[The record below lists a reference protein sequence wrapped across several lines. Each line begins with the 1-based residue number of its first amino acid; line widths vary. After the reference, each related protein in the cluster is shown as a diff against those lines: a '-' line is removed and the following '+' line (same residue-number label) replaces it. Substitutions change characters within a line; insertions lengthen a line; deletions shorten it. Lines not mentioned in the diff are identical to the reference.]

1 MRTALLPAERKSAG
15 TVSPPPAEVAELHR
29 TVTVLNE
36 KLREAEAARDT
47 ALAVADARG
56 TFVAATSHE
65 LRTPLNAII
74 GFSEV
79 LKTEM
84 FGPLANDRYKEYAG
98 IIHDSGNR
106 LLGLINDLLDM
117 AKLDAGKLEM
127 HFGSVEVLKVIVDCV
142 RGVEPLAKQSNVGIS
157 VAVFDR
163 VDRLKADDQ
172 RLHQMVLN
180 LLSNAVK
187 FTPEGGEVCVSVF
200 RRGRSIAIA
209 VSDNGIGIKDDDI
222 AKVLEPFAQ
231 VGGGGQRHAGTGLGL
246 PLTKELAERHGGS
259 LSIESAIGVGTTM
272 TLVLPE
278 EPSEPRDVAA

>member
-1 MRTALLPAERKSAG
+1 MHGGQRPFGLQAKQVVDVIECPATIAQLQER
-15 TVSPPPAEVAELHR
+15 
-29 TVTVLNE
+29 
-36 KLREAEAARDT
+36 LREAEAARDT
-47 ALAVADARG
+47 ALAIAEARG
-56 TFVAATSHE
+56 AFVAATSHE

-84 FGPLANDRYKEYAG
+84 FGPLGNDRYREYAG
-98 IIHDSGNR
+98 IIHESGGR
-106 LLGLINDLLDM
+106 LLGLINDILDM

-127 HFGSVEVLKVIVDCV
+127 RFGSVEVLKVIVDCV
-142 RGVEPLAKQSNVGIS
+142 RGVEPLAKQSHVGIS

-163 VDRLKADDQ
+163 IDRLRADDQ

-187 FTPEGGEVCVSVF
+187 FTPEGGEVAVSVF
-200 RRGRSIAIA
+200 RRDDGIAIA

-222 AKVLEPFAQ
+222 PKVLEPFAQ
-231 VGGGGQRHAGTGLGL
+231 VDSGGQRHAGTGLGL

-259 LSIESAIGVGTTM
+259 LSIESAVGVGTTM
-272 TLVLPE
+272 TLVLPD
-278 EPSEPRDVAA
+278 EPAESPQQDVAA

>member
-1 MRTALLPAERKSAG
+1 MRAAMLSAG
-15 TVSPPPAEVAELHR
+15 PRSGPEAPPNAVAELQR
-29 TVTVLNE
+29 ALAAINE
-36 KLREAEAARDT
+36 KLRETEAARDN
-47 ALAVADARG
+47 ALALAQARG
-56 TFVAATSHE
+56 AFVAATSHE

-84 FGPLANDRYKEYAG
+84 FGPLANDRYREYAG
-98 IIHDSGNR
+98 IIHESGGR
-106 LLGLINDLLDM
+106 LLGLINDILDM

-127 HFGSVEVLKVIVDCV
+127 RFGSVEVLKVIVDCV
-142 RGVEPLAKQSNVGIS
+142 RGVEPLAAQSRVGIS
-157 VAVFDR
+157 VTVFDGI
-163 VDRLKADDQ
+163 DRLTADDQ

-200 RRGRSIAIA
+200 RRGGGIAIA
-209 VSDNGIGIKDDDI
+209 VSDNGVGIKDDDI

-231 VGGGGQRHAGTGLGL
+231 VDGGGQRHAGTGLGL

-259 LSIESAIGVGTTM
+259 LSIESAVGIGTTM
-272 TLVLPE
+272 TLVLPQD
-278 EPSEPRDVAA
+278 PAMQQQDVAA